1 MSLDSLLDWQVKGA
15 PVLPEGTS
23 IADFVAGK
31 PDVFSAGFLPPLM
44 VLRDSALR
52 SNLATM
58 AEFCRSTGT
67 ELAPHGK
74 THMAPALAARQL
86 AAGAWGVTVAT
97 PSQARVY
104 RSCGVSRLFLA
115 NELVDPAAIAWVAG
129 EVDAGLDFLCY
140 VDSVAGVEL
149 LAGALPTGSRPLDV
163 LVEIGP
169 VGARTG
175 VRSVEE
181 AVTVARAAA
190 AVPRLRVVGVS
201 AYEGGFGHS
210 PGAPDETAQAE
221 VRAFLRLLRSAGE
234 AIADFVPADVP
245 FIASAGG
252 SVYFDLVAEE
262 LTTGWRLDRPVTVV
276 LRSGCYLLHD
286 DGSYLRRTPFGRTLA
301 GKLVPSIEVWASVL
315 SRPESGLALV
325 GMGRRDVSFDLDLP
339 VARTIRHADGST
351 VPATGVTV
359 TNLNDQHAYLHLDGE
374 SPLRVGDLVSFGISH
389 PCTALDKWRFIPVVD
404 DDYRVIEYVRTYF

>member
-1 MSLDSLLDWQVKGA
+1 
-15 PVLPEGTS
+15 
-23 IADFVAGK
+23 
-31 PDVFSAGFLPPLM
+31 
-44 VLRDSALR
+44 
-52 SNLATM
+52 
-58 AEFCRSTGT
+58 
-67 ELAPHGK
+67 
-74 THMAPALAARQL
+74 MAPALAARQL

-115 NELVDPAAIAWVAG
+115 NELVDPAAITWVAA

-149 LAGALPTGSRPLDV
+149 LAGALPAGSRPLDV
-163 LVEIGP
+163 LVEVGP

-210 PGAPDETAQAE
+210 PGAPDETEQAE
-221 VRAFLRLLRSAGE
+221 VRAFLRLVRSAGE
-234 AIADFVPADVP
+234 AIADLVPADVP

-262 LTTGWRLDRPVTVV
+262 LTTGWRFDRPVTVV

-286 DGSYLRRTPFGRTLA
+286 DGTYLRRTPFGRTLA

-315 SRPESGLALV
+315 SRPEPGLALV

-359 TNLNDQHAYLHLDGE
+359 TNLNDQHAYLNLEGE